1 MSIAANASPGSIE
14 WERASATRAR
24 RRSTHVGAEE
34 AIREPDQHA
43 SEQRPSHEL
52 VVKWLRNP
60 AHSLCP
66 LKIFVE

>member
-1 MSIAANASPGSIE
+1 VGKGVGHQGETPE
-14 WERASATRAR
+14 Y
-24 RRSTHVGAEE
+24 HVGAEE
-34 AIREPDQHA
+34 TIREPDQQA